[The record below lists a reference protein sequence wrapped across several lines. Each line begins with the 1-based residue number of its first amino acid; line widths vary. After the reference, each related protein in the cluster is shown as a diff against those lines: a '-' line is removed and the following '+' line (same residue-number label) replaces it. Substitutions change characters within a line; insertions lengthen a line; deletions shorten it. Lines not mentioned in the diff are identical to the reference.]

1 MASYYIDSSAF
12 LKLYIQEEGSS
23 RMMSLV
29 QGLDRHEIVILD
41 ISLVESRSALRRK
54 QRTGEISLAEAD
66 SLLGRIHGDAESRYR
81 VETSAS
87 EMLRNAARLIGSH
100 PLRTYDAV
108 QLAGCLA
115 VRSSAP
121 LPLAFVCADFRLCTA
136 AGSEGLAVFNPLQET

>member
-29 QGLDRHEIVILD
+29 QGLDRHDIVILD

-54 QRTGEISLAEAD
+54 QRSGEISLGEAD
-66 SLLGRIHGDAESRYR
+66 SLVGRIYRDAESQYR
-81 VETSAS
+81 VESSTP
-87 EMLRNAARLIGSH
+87 EILRDAARLIDSH

-115 VRSSAP
+115 VRNSVL
-121 LPLAFVCADFRLCTA
+121 LPLAFVCADFRLCAA
-136 AGSEGLAVFNPLQET
+136 AGSEGLAVLNPLQEP